1 MTNRERFI
9 ALLDS
14 EIPHPCD
21 VIVLLEGDG
30 FARYEKAVSLFKE
43 GFAPLICFSGN
54 FDDEKSGAFT
64 FDKIKPL
71 ILRSGVKESSLLFE
85 DKSINTYDQAEEII
99 TLAKEKKWKRI
110 VLVASQYHSYR
121 AFLTF
126 LYVQKRE
133 MPELI
138 IDMAAVKGLDWYE
151 ETGWGRRIDLLSVEL
166 DKIDAYHKKNNVAT
180 YEEGLEYLKWKNL
193 KQKEY

>member
-14 EIPHPCD
+14 ETPCSCD
-21 VIVLLEGDG
+21 AIVLLEGDG
-30 FARYEKAVSLFKE
+30 FARYKKAVSLFKE
-43 GFAPLICFSGN
+43 GIAPLICFSGN

-71 ILRSGVKESSLLFE
+71 ILQSGVKEADLLYE
-85 DKSINTYDQAEEII
+85 DRSINTYDQAVEII
-99 TLAKEKKWKRI
+99 ALAKERKWKRI

-126 LYVQKRE
+126 LCVQKQK

-138 IDMAAVKGLDWYE
+138 IDMASVQELDWYE

-166 DKIDAYHKKNNVAT
+166 DKIDAYNKKKNVAT
-180 YEEGLEYLKWKNL
+180 YEEGLEYLRWKSL
-193 KQKEY
+193 KQKKS